1 MFFFTMTPPRAKAG
15 RPTRRPATESATAA
29 LNAAAGGTGMKRATA
44 AAERATAGGESAD
57 DQTAGGAAK
66 LTRGPERVRAKDH
79 DDAPHPDQPQAGQ
92 NQQRPPAGL
101 REHPH
106 SGHRTL
112 HPLFLE
118 PPLPGPP
125 QDT

>member
-1 MFFFTMTPPRAKAG
+1 
-15 RPTRRPATESATAA
+15 
-29 LNAAAGGTGMKRATA
+29 MKRATA

-92 NQQRPPAGL
+92 NQQRPPAGW

-118 PPLPGPP
+118 PPLPGPKRP
-125 QDT
+125 RKAAARRRHPKGRNEVKEA